1 MSRFGEYQFGE
12 WRFKRTEMYVTM
24 DTIIPS
30 MPKKLLE
37 EPDDGKYHL
46 QVAAIDDQ
54 IDQLNDEFRDM
65 KAQRWEKRSAMVDGQ
80 QARNPVKDQLTELFR
95 ELRVY
100 TDQKKEIHAK
110 MEAINHKI
118 QDQERNR
125 AKEQKNVH
133 PIYNEESKMSRGIKE
148 LEKRLHTTSLARAEE

>member
-1 MSRFGEYQFGE
+1 
-12 WRFKRTEMYVTM
+12 
-24 DTIIPS
+24 
-30 MPKKLLE
+30 
-37 EPDDGKYHL
+37 
-46 QVAAIDDQ
+46 
-54 IDQLNDEFRDM
+54 
-65 KAQRWEKRSAMVDGQ
+65 
-80 QARNPVKDQLTELFR
+80 
-95 ELRVY
+95 
-100 TDQKKEIHAK
+100 